1 MILPSVPVSSCEKV
15 SSYRHQQN
23 ILESV
28 LPKLDIKCAIG
39 RLISGA
45 GTYPPFS
52 PPVPFSHTR
61 RDKLTS
67 IITHIAVPKKSEYFY
82 QPVLLEVAISD
93 IAQSRVD
100 IRGQSNVQYIVLST
114 AAESLEPAL

>member
-1 MILPSVPVSSCEKV
+1 MQL
-15 SSYRHQQN
+15 Y
-23 ILESV
+23 
-28 LPKLDIKCAIG
+28 
-39 RLISGA
+39 
-45 GTYPPFS
+45 
-52 PPVPFSHTR
+52 HTR
-61 RDKLTS
+61 PLSPGLKHILHSLHQYHSRTQDVINFTS
-67 IITHIAVPKKSEYFY
+67 IISYVAVPKQSEYFY